1 MKIGLPPEG
10 VERCLKD
17 AGIAFM
23 MAPAHHASMRN
34 VGPTRAELGTRTLF
48 NILGPLSNPAS
59 VKRQLVGVFSAAW
72 LEPMA
77 EVLRNF
83 GSERV
88 WVTHGLD
95 GLDEITTTGPTK
107 VVELKGGA
115 LHTFEL
121 TPEAAGLPR
130 SAPAAL
136 KGGEPAD
143 NAKALVDVLDGAEG
157 AYRDIGLMNTARRL

>member
-1 MKIGLPPEG
+1 MSARP
-10 VERCLKD
+10 
-17 AGIAFM
+17 
-23 MAPAHHASMRN
+23 
-34 VGPTRAELGTRTLF
+34 GPSSARGHCSI
-48 NILGPLSNPAS
+48 ILGPLSNPAG

-115 LHTFEL
+115 LHAFEL
-121 TPEAAGLPR
+121 TPEAAGLP
-130 SAPAAL
+130 
-136 KGGEPAD
+136 
-143 NAKALVDVLDGAEG
+143 
-157 AYRDIGLMNTARRL
+157 ARRRRRSRAASRPITRRQSSMFSVAPRAPIATLRS

>member
-1 MKIGLPPEG
+1 
-10 VERCLKD
+10 
-17 AGIAFM
+17 
-23 MAPAHHASMRN
+23 MRH
-34 VGPTRAELGTRTLF
+34 VGPTRVELGTRTLF
-48 NILGPLSNPAS
+48 NLLGPLSNPAG

-115 LHTFEL
+115 LHAFEL

-130 SAPAAL
+130 SAPQRSRAASRRRT
-136 KGGEPAD
+136 PRRSRTCSTAPR
-143 NAKALVDVLDGAEG
+143 APIATS
-157 AYRDIGLMNTARRL
+157 GL